1 MGARRR
7 DRASGRTLSVGW
19 EDETPPTPRTA
30 AGHTASAGHTAP
42 AGHAASAGHTASTAQ
57 AGPAERDRSRR
68 NRALIAIL
76 AVLVLVGTLLIALPR
91 LLGAASG
98 PEQVTRGFLQAVVEG
113 DLEAV
118 QAHVQN
124 TPDASTAALTAEVLA
139 GAEDQLDSF
148 EIQHVALKAGTATV
162 TVELRTGADT
172 GQGIFTLTS
181 SDGGPFSPTVWEL
194 APVMLPQ
201 LPLELT
207 FGVQEI
213 EIEGVA
219 FPVQDLLVDRE
230 DYEPK
235 VALQLLPGTYE
246 VSISQVPLPVAPVHH
261 TLQVPATFGKEGM
274 PVHDLHLA
282 LDEDAMSEVQRRAEE
297 VVAECT
303 ASSSSAPE
311 GCPFAV
317 PVDGAEPGGGAEHG
331 GEPGGGAEYGE
342 ERGDG
347 AEPVAENGTWTL
359 TSPPRLVAVPVS
371 VFLWLVVGEGTAT
384 FSPADGAAPIEVP
397 VSLNGVA
404 AIDPQGDVA
413 VRLDDPASNSF
424 GYCTDPE
431 THALT
436 GAYFQEPGGDSPSG
450 CG

>member
-42 AGHAASAGHTASTAQ
+42 SGHAASAGHTASTAQ

-98 PEQVTRGFLQAVVEG
+98 PEQVTREFLQAVVEG

-246 VSISQVPLPVAPVHH
+246 VSISQVPPQVEPVRRTLEVPPV
-261 TLQVPATFGKEGM
+261 LGKQGM
-274 PVHDLHLA
+274 PSHPLHLA
-282 LDEDAMSEVQRRAEE
+282 LGEDAMSEVQRQAEAALE
-297 VVAECT
+297 DCT

-311 GCPFAV
+311 GCPFAAL
-317 PVDGAEPGGGAEHG
+317 DHETGIWT
-331 GEPGGGAEYGE
+331 
-342 ERGDG
+342 GDT
-347 AEPVAENGTWTL
+347 EPVADQGTWTL
-359 TSPPRLVAVPVS
+359 TGPPQFTAAPFS
-371 VFLWLVVGEGTAT
+371 AFLWLISGEGTAT
-384 FSPADGAAPIEVP
+384 FTPADGAAPIEVP
-397 VSLNGVA
+397 FEVMGAA
-404 AIDPQGDVA
+404 AINPQGTME
-413 VRLDDPASNSF
+413 VRLDQGESNSF

-436 GAYFQEPGGDSPSG
+436 GAYFEQPGGDRSSP